1 MATAAASR
9 VAVIAQAAF
18 DGEASRYLG
27 SSGTIGMTR
36 VCISET
42 TIPAKA
48 STPTT
53 AFDLGGAD
61 DPPFAWRARGWD
73 MEASVDD
80 GGVRLLDLGK
90 QISLA

>member
-1 MATAAASR
+1 VATAAASR

-36 VCISET
+36 VCMSET

-48 STPTT
+48 RTPTT
-53 AFDLGGAD
+53 AFGLGGAG
-61 DPPFAWRARGWD
+61 DPVFAWWATGWD
-73 MEASVDD
+73 MEASVSD
-80 GGVRLLDLGK
+80 GEARLLNLGK
-90 QISLA
+90 QILLA